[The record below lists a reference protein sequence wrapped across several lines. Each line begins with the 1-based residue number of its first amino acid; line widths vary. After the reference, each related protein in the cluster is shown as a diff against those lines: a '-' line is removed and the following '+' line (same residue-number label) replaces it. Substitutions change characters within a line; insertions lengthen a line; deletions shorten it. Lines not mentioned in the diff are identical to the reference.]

1 MSLSAEALT
10 LAPAPAARAEVAAP
24 LAPVER
30 FALSVQ
36 LTLAMLAGGLVIVAL
51 GWEWAFPR
59 EAALASLVAGAAAL
73 LVAGP
78 VMAAAW
84 RSLSRPSLHGVTD
97 LLVALA
103 MTAAFAIGDLT
114 TAALVPIVMIFAH
127 VLEERSL
134 IGSREAI
141 RALGRLTQTTARRL
155 RGGAV
160 EIVATAA
167 LRPGDRIELRAG
179 DRAPAD
185 GIVRAGSAAID
196 AASLTGES
204 APGEASVGAT
214 ILAGS
219 IDIDGRLEVE
229 VTRVGHETTLGR
241 IIALMRDAE
250 RAKPPA
256 TRLLERYAGQYLAL
270 VLMAAAGTWFATGD
284 VQATLAVLVASCPCA
299 LVLAAPATSV
309 AAIAVAA
316 RHGILIKG
324 AAFLENLSDVDA
336 VMFDKT
342 GTLTTGELA
351 LTRVEAPDPQAA
363 LSVAAALGAASSHP
377 LSRAAFRAVVDP
389 PTAADVREAGGL
401 GVTGRVDGEP
411 CAFGRPALF
420 AALGVDF
427 SPPPAHDGPVA
438 GVSQGGRFLGW
449 ALFADRLRPEAEA
462 ALAEL
467 RALGLTRQ
475 VLMTGDRSAVA
486 ERVAMSLG
494 IDEFVA
500 EALPEQKMDR
510 VRAEVSAGRR
520 PMVVG
525 DGINDGLALK
535 VGAVGVAMGAER
547 TDVALASADL
557 VLMSSDLRRLATAIR
572 LSRRCRRTI
581 AANVA
586 IGLGWTMVIASL
598 AAAGALGPAGAVT
611 AALLHNVSTF
621 ATLANAGRLLT
632 FDETGA
638 EKAKT
643 APPDIGR
650 II

>member
-1 MSLSAEALT
+1 MSSSAEALT
-10 LAPAPAARAEVAAP
+10 LAPGPAARAEVAAP
-24 LAPVER
+24 LAKAER
-30 FALSVQ
+30 FALSLQ
-36 LTLAMLAGGLVIVAL
+36 LTLAMLAGGLVILAL

-59 EAALASLVAGAAAL
+59 EAALALLVAGAAAV

-84 RSLSRPSLHGVTD
+84 RSLKSPSLHGVTD

-103 MTAAFAIGDLT
+103 MTAAFAVGDLM

-160 EIVATAA
+160 EIVAAHA
-167 LRPGDRIELRAG
+167 LEPGDRIELRAG

-185 GIVRAGSAAID
+185 GIVRLGSAAID

-204 APGEASVGAT
+204 APAEASAGAT

-229 VTRVGHETTLGR
+229 VTRVGSETTLGR

-270 VLMAAAGTWFATGD
+270 VLMAAGGTWFVTGD
-284 VQATLAVLVASCPCA
+284 AQATLAVLVASCPCA

-316 RHGILIKG
+316 RHGILVKG

-351 LTRVEAPDPQAA
+351 LTRIEAPDPEAA

-377 LSRAAFRAVVDP
+377 LSRAAFRAGVDP
-389 PTAADVREAGGL
+389 PPAGDVREAGGL
-401 GVTGRVDGEP
+401 GVAGTVDGEP
-411 CAFGRPALF
+411 SAFGRPALF

-427 SPPPAHDGPVA
+427 PPPPAHDGPVA

-449 ALFADRLRPEAEA
+449 VLFADRLRPEAEA

-475 VLMTGDRSAVA
+475 VLMTGDRSAA
-486 ERVAMSLG
+486 AQRVAMSLG
-494 IDEFVA
+494 IDEVVA

-510 VRAEVSAGRR
+510 VRAEIRAGRR

-557 VLMSSDLRRLATAIR
+557 VLMSGDLRRLATAIR

-581 AANVA
+581 GANVA

-598 AAAGALGPAGAVT
+598 AAAGALGPAGAVV

-632 FDETGA
+632 FDETGGA
-638 EKAKT
+638 A
-643 APPDIGR
+643 G
-650 II
+650 

>member
-1 MSLSAEALT
+1 MSMGAEAIAL
-10 LAPAPAARAEVAAP
+10 APAARPEAVAP
-24 LAPVER
+24 LAPFEKL
-30 FALSVQ
+30 ALGAQ
-36 LTLAMLAGGLVIVAL
+36 LTLAMISGALAIVAL
-51 GWEWAFPR
+51 GWEWAFPHQ
-59 EAALASLVAGAAAL
+59 AALASLVAGASVI
-73 LVAGP
+73 LVLGP
-78 VMAAAW
+78 VMTAAL
-84 RSLSRPSLHGVTD
+84 RSLKAPSLHGVTD

-103 MTAAFAIGDLT
+103 MIAAFAAGELT

-127 VLEERSL
+127 ALEERSL
-134 IGSREAI
+134 IGSRAAI
-141 RALGRLTQTTARRL
+141 RALGRLTETTARRL

-160 EIVATAA
+160 EIVPATA
-167 LRPGDRIELRAG
+167 LMPGDRIELRAG

-185 GIVRAGSAAID
+185 GIVRLGAAAVD
-196 AASLTGES
+196 AASLSGES
-204 APGEASVGAT
+204 APMEARAGAT

-219 IDIDGRLEVE
+219 IDVDGRLEVE
-229 VTRVGHETTLGR
+229 VTSVGSQTTLGR

-270 VLMAAAGTWFATGD
+270 VLMAAGGTWFVTGD
-284 VQATLAVLVASCPCA
+284 VQATLALLVASCPCA

-324 AAFLENLSDVDA
+324 AAFLENLSDVHA

-351 LTRVEAPDPQAA
+351 LARLEAPDPEAA
-363 LSVAAALGAASSHP
+363 LRIAAALGAGSSHP
-377 LSRAAFRAVVDP
+377 ASRAAFRAAVDP
-389 PTAADVREAGGL
+389 PPAANVREAGGL
-401 GVTGRVDGEP
+401 GVTGAVDGEP

-420 AALGVDF
+420 EALSLDAW
-427 SPPPAHDGPVA
+427 PPPAHDGPVA

-449 ALFADRLRPEAEA
+449 ALFADQLRPEAEA
-462 ALAEL
+462 ALADL

-475 VLMTGDRSAVA
+475 VLMTGDRAAVA
-486 ERVAMSLG
+486 QRVATSLG
-494 IDEFVA
+494 IDEIVA
-500 EALPEQKMDR
+500 EALPEEKMGR
-510 VRAEVSAGRR
+510 VRAEAAAGGR

-535 VGAVGVAMGAER
+535 VGAVGVAMGAAR

-557 VLMSSDLRRLATAIR
+557 VLMSSDLRRLGTAIR

-586 IGLGWTMVIASL
+586 IGLGWTAVMASL
-598 AAAGALGPAGAVT
+598 AAVGALGPAGAVV
-611 AALLHNVSTF
+611 AALMHNVSTF
-621 ATLANAGRLLT
+621 VTLANAGRLLA
-632 FDETGA
+632 FDET
-638 EKAKT
+638 T
-643 APPDIGR
+643 ASTG
-650 II
+650 

>member
-1 MSLSAEALT
+1 MSVSGEALT
-10 LAPAPAARAEVAAP
+10 LAPAPEALAESTAP
-24 LAPVER
+24 LVRVER
-30 FALSVQ
+30 VALSLE
-36 LTLAMLAGGLVIVAL
+36 LTLAMLAGGLVAVAL

-59 EAALASLVAGAAAL
+59 EAALASLVAGAAAV

-78 VMAAAW
+78 VIMAAW

-103 MTAAFAIGDLT
+103 MIGAFGVGDLT

-134 IGSREAI
+134 VGSREAI
-141 RALGRLTQTTARRL
+141 RALGRLTETTGRRL

-160 EIVATAA
+160 EIVSAAA

-185 GIVRAGSAAID
+185 GIVRAGSAAVD

-204 APGEASVGAT
+204 APAEASAGAT

-219 IDIDGRLEVE
+219 IDVDGRLEVE

-270 VLMAAAGTWFATGD
+270 VLMAAGGTWFATGD
-284 VQATLAVLVASCPCA
+284 VQATLAVLIASCPCA

-324 AAFLENLSDVDA
+324 VAFLENLSDVDS

-351 LTRVEAPDPQAA
+351 LTRVEGPDPEAA
-363 LSVAAALGAASSHP
+363 LRIAAALGAASSHP
-377 LSRAAFRAVVDP
+377 LSRAAFRAAVDP
-389 PTAADVREAGGL
+389 PSAVDVREAGGL
-401 GVTGRVDGEP
+401 GVTGTVDREL

-420 AALGVDF
+420 VTLGVDAP
-427 SPPPAHDGPVA
+427 SPPAHDGPQA

-449 ALFADRLRPEAEA
+449 ALFEDRLRPEAEA

-486 ERVAMSLG
+486 ARVAMSLG
-494 IDEFVA
+494 IDEIVA
-500 EALPEQKMDR
+500 EALPEEKMER
-510 VRAEVSAGRR
+510 VRAEVAAGRR

-586 IGLGWTMVIASL
+586 IGLGWTILMASL
-598 AAAGALGPAGAVT
+598 AAVGVLGPEGAVV

-632 FDETGA
+632 FDETAAATG
-638 EKAKT
+638 
-643 APPDIGR
+643 
-650 II
+650 

>member
-1 MSLSAEALT
+1 VSVSVEALT
-10 LAPAPAARAEVAAP
+10 LAPAPEALAESAAP
-24 LAPVER
+24 LARVER
-30 FALSVQ
+30 LALSLQ
-36 LTLAMLAGGLVIVAL
+36 LTLAMLAGGLVVVAL

-59 EAALASLVAGAAAL
+59 QAALASLVAGAAAV
-73 LVAGP
+73 LVAEP
-78 VMAAAW
+78 VMMAAW

-103 MTAAFAIGDLT
+103 MTAAFAVGDLT

-134 IGSREAI
+134 VGSREAI
-141 RALGRLTQTTARRL
+141 RALGRLSETTARRL

-160 EIVATAA
+160 EIVSAAA

-185 GIVRAGSAAID
+185 GIVRAGSAAVD
-196 AASLTGES
+196 TASLTGES
-204 APGEASVGAT
+204 APAEASAGAT

-219 IDIDGRLEVE
+219 IDVDGRLEVE
-229 VTRVGHETTLGR
+229 VTRVGSQTTLGR
-241 IIALMRDAE
+241 IITLMRAAE

-256 TRLLERYAGQYLAL
+256 TRFLERYAGQYLAF
-270 VLMAAAGTWFATGD
+270 VLMAAGGAWFATGD

-324 AAFLENLSDVDA
+324 AAFLERLSDVDS

-351 LTRVEAPDPQAA
+351 LMRVEAPDPEAA
-363 LSVAAALGAASSHP
+363 LRIAAALGAASSHP
-377 LSRAAFRAVVDP
+377 ASRAAFRAAVDP
-389 PTAADVREAGGL
+389 PSATDVREAGGL
-401 GVTGRVDGEP
+401 GVTGTVDGELS
-411 CAFGRPALF
+411 AFGRPALF
-420 AALGVDF
+420 KTLGIDA
-427 SPPPAHDGPVA
+427 PPPPTHDGPQA
-438 GVSQGGRFLGW
+438 GVSQCGRFLGW
-449 ALFADRLRPEAEA
+449 ALFADRLRPEAQA

-486 ERVAMSLG
+486 ARVAMSLG
-494 IDEFVA
+494 IDEIVA
-500 EALPEQKMDR
+500 EALPEEKMEC
-510 VRAEVSAGRR
+510 VRAEVAAGGR

-586 IGLGWTMVIASL
+586 IALGWTMVMASL
-598 AAAGALGPAGAVT
+598 AAVGALGPAGAVV

-638 EKAKT
+638 AM
-643 APPDIGR
+643 G
-650 II
+650 

>member
-1 MSLSAEALT
+1 
-10 LAPAPAARAEVAAP
+10 
-24 LAPVER
+24 
-30 FALSVQ
+30 
-36 LTLAMLAGGLVIVAL
+36 MLAGGLVILAL
-51 GWEWAFPR
+51 SWEWAFPR
-59 EAALASLVAGAAAL
+59 EAALASLISGAAAL
-73 LVAGP
+73 LVALP

-84 RSLSRPSLHGVTD
+84 QSLKSPSLHGVTD

-103 MTAAFAIGDLT
+103 MTAAFAVGDLT

-160 EIVATAA
+160 EIVAANA
-167 LRPGDRIELRAG
+167 LKPGDRIELRAG

-185 GIVRAGSAAID
+185 GIVRSGSAAID
-196 AASLTGES
+196 TASLTGES
-204 APGEASVGAT
+204 APNEASAGAT

-241 IIALMRDAE
+241 IIALMREAE

-270 VLMAAAGTWFATGD
+270 VLMAAAGTWFVTGD
-284 VQATLAVLVASCPCA
+284 AQATLAVMVASCPCA

-324 AAFLENLSDVDA
+324 AAFLEHLSDVDA

-351 LTRVEAPDPQAA
+351 LARIEAPDPQAA
-363 LSVAAALGAASSHP
+363 LRVAAALGAASSHP

-389 PTAADVREAGGL
+389 PTAADVREAGGF
-401 GVTGRVDGEP
+401 GVTGTVDGKP
-411 CAFGRPALF
+411 SAFGRPSLF
-420 AALGVDF
+420 TALGVEF
-427 SPPPAHDGPVA
+427 PPPPAHDGPVA

-475 VLMTGDRSAVA
+475 VLLTGDRSAVA
-486 ERVAMSLG
+486 KRVAMSLG

-500 EALPEQKMDR
+500 EALPEQKTER
-510 VRAEVSAGRR
+510 VRAELSAGRR

-557 VLMSSDLRRLATAIR
+557 VLMTSDLRRLATAIR

-581 AANVA
+581 GANVA
-586 IGLGWTMVIASL
+586 IGLGWTIVIASL

-638 EKAKT
+638 AS
-643 APPDIGR
+643 G
-650 II
+650 